1 MFEVILLL
9 SEMMNTG
16 VLRSMGYLYSDIKC
30 WAASKLY
37 AFIGDKNF
45 SMQKKDSAD
54 EIILFL
60 WQSKVRQLLCELDI
74 ILTLH

>member
-16 VLRSMGYLYSDIKC
+16 VLRSMGYLYRDIKG

-60 WQSKVRQLLCELDI
+60 WQSKAR
-74 ILTLH
+74 